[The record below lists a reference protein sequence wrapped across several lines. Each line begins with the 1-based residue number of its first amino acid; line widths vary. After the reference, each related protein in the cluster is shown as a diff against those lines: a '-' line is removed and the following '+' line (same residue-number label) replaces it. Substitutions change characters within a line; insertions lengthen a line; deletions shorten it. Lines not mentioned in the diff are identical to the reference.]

1 MVPRLSQAVRL
12 CRHRLIVFE
21 NHYVRRI
28 DHTVRKQ
35 MIRPIAMKLII
46 LRLGTGC
53 KKAGIQITTTA
64 QTFLL
69 SHCAVFYATTGVM
82 GIDKI

>member
-1 MVPRLSQAVRL
+1 
-12 CRHRLIVFE
+12 
-21 NHYVRRI
+21 
-28 DHTVRKQ
+28 

-53 KKAGIQITTTA
+53 EKAGIQITTTA

-69 SHCAVFYATTGVM
+69 SHCAMLYTTTGVM
-82 GIDKI
+82 GIGKVQHRNSLLLISIA